1 MPVSWSYPRHFLHL
15 LWKNVFYLLFVFSV
29 CFFLPISVLI
39 SVFRFWFSN
48 FGFPISIFR
57 FRFSDFCFPMFSD
70 FSFLISVFRFQFS
83 DFGFPI
89 SGFQF
94 RFSNFGFPIS
104 VFQFRFSNLVFRFWF
119 SYAFQFQFRIWF
131 PIWFWILMTS
141 RTCCLVFIS
150 ILIWLILF
158 TKSFPRLPLIMI
170 FLKEKFPILLIC
182 HCLLRKKRT

>member
-89 SGFQF
+89 S
-94 RFSNFGFPIS
+94 
-104 VFQFRFSNLVFRFWF
+104 VFRFWF
-119 SYAFQFQFRIWF
+119 SNFSFLISDFVFPILVFRFSFLISV
-131 PIWFWILMTS
+131 PIWFHFWFRFPL
-141 RTCCLVFIS
+141 LS
-150 ILIWLILF
+150 ILF
-158 TKSFPRLPLIMI
+158 
-170 FLKEKFPILLIC
+170 
-182 HCLLRKKRT
+182 H